1 MQSLHGQARTLKQSR
16 EIAGP
21 VLRGSSSTL
30 GLFRTCHRGAA
41 HDGFT
46 AHKTFE
52 RQELENRI
60 SSIRWWSWSAK
71 QNTSS
76 NTDGS
81 QECSW
86 ELSWNQLIESRAINP
101 EKSSNARTMQTFFH
115 AIRGVLWDPNPLI
128 RAERVLPAPIPLVP
142 KEPALVSSCA
152 GQQEAA
158 LRTRRSREVRIHC
171 KLPCV

>member
-1 MQSLHGQARTLKQSR
+1 MKQSR

-46 AHKTFE
+46 AHKRLKGKNWKTEFPPFGGE
-52 RQELENRI
+52 VRALNRI
-60 SSIRWWSWSAK
+60 QVQPRVFLGIVMES
-71 QNTSS
+71 
-76 NTDGS
+76 TDRIACDQSGEV
-81 QECSW
+81 QQCTD
-86 ELSWNQLIESRAINP
+86 
-101 EKSSNARTMQTFFH
+101 TMQTFFH

-152 GQQEAA
+152 GHQEAA